1 MNNYTGVIRIRF
13 IGYFLSFFLIVTFFN
28 GCRSS
33 EQLARST
40 TKPGYQTV
48 LDTSTVLNRAFTG
61 FVLYDPAT
69 HKMICQRNAGRYFT
83 PASNNKLFTFYTAL
97 VTLRDSLPGL
107 QYVQHGDSLIFQG
120 TGDPAFLYSVFKQ
133 QPIFKFLTAQTDS
146 LYFDPDNFDAT
157 PLGPGWSWDDLNY
170 YYAPERTPFPIYG
183 NVARFQVRKIT
194 NYDLALSD
202 STNDVIPRSLQP
214 NVRYASPDSQSSD
227 FVVRSLG
234 KNQFTFYPRNDT
246 THLEVEVPFHYTPK
260 LFAEMLGDTLHK
272 KIGIVHGEFSGNPKT
287 VYGVPADSLYRH
299 MLLPSDNFIAEHL
312 LLMCSQA
319 RFGRMAPDSIIQY
332 MKHAYLKD
340 LPDPVIWVDGSGLSR
355 YNLETPRNMVTL
367 LQKINKILPDSTLFR
382 LLPTGGVSGTLKHW
396 YKADKPYV
404 FGKTGTLSNNHNL
417 SGYIITKSGRKLIFS
432 LMVNHYVVS
441 TSTVRRAMQNLLE
454 AVHNDL

>member
-13 IGYFLSFFLIVTFFN
+13 IGYFLSIFLIVTFFN
-28 GCRSS
+28 GCRST
-33 EQLARST
+33 EQLTRPEV
-40 TKPGYQTV
+40 KPGYQTI

-61 FVLYDPAT
+61 FVLYDPSDN
-69 HKMICQRNAGRYFT
+69 KMICQRNADRYFT

-97 VTLRDSLPGL
+97 VTLKDSLPGL
-107 QYVQHGDSLIFQG
+107 LYVRHGDSLIFQG
-120 TGDPAFLYSVFKQ
+120 TGDPAFLYPVFKR
-133 QPIFKFLTAQTDS
+133 QPVFEFLSNQTDS

-183 NVARFQVRKIT
+183 NVARFKVRKVT
-194 NYDLALSD
+194 NYDLSLTD
-202 STNDVIPRSLQP
+202 SANDVTPRSLRA
-214 NVRYASPDSQSSD
+214 NVRYASPDSQSSN

-234 KNQFTFYPRNDT
+234 KNQFTFYPRSDT
-246 THLEVEVPFHYTPK
+246 THIEVEVPFHYTPE

-272 KIGIVHGEFSGNPKT
+272 KVGIVHGRLYGNQTTISGI
-287 VYGVPADSLYRH
+287 PADSLYRH

-312 LLMCSQA
+312 LLMCSQV
-319 RFGRMAPDSIIQY
+319 RFGKMVPDSIIRY
-332 MKHAYLKD
+332 MKHTYLKD

-355 YNLETPRNMVTL
+355 YNLETPRNMVAL
-367 LQKINKILPDSTLFR
+367 LQKINKIVPDSTLFK
-382 LLPTGGVSGTLKHW
+382 LLPAGGVSGTLRNW
-396 YKADKPYV
+396 YKANKPYV